1 MIKKNFLILLL
12 CLIPAISS
20 AITREASVEYA
31 LEKSEAIRISTE
43 SANVLRG
50 ESRQATAFTK
60 PQVSLSGAYTEMGDN
75 KPESPV
81 PYLNSPDRNIAGEVT
96 ATQLLYAGGRIWRTL
111 ELGHKLN
118 QQADIRETSGK
129 RDIRKQVRMAFDAVL
144 YQDAAIA
151 ILRDRLSQRQ
161 AELEDANDLRDAGM
175 VTPLDVRQ
183 AKLNV
188 NFAENELKSGEAAYQ
203 EAMIDFNLAIGRSGD
218 DELLAPEGDLRN
230 VPNLNAVL
238 TSLDT
243 ALSEQDFLD
252 VESAKTAA
260 EAALLNYKIAHGQGL
275 PEVLFVS
282 TGKSDGEETDEMD
295 ESWTAGIQVRWD
307 VFDGGL
313 VRAKKA
319 SARAEMRQATD
330 NLSRTQ
336 KGVAGEVEKIRVN
349 IRSLEERIMLQQE
362 AVELSQKNY
371 EDARG
376 HYRAGTITLT
386 RLGEFSLSYAE
397 ARFNLLRLFFLQRE
411 QLISAEALLE
421 K

>member
-12 CLIPAISS
+12 CLIPAISF

-31 LEKSEAIRISTE
+31 LEKSEAIRITTE

-50 ESRQATAFTK
+50 ESQQATAFTK
-60 PQVSLSGAYTEMGDN
+60 PQVTLNGAYTEMGDN
-75 KPESPV
+75 KAESPI

-96 ATQLLYAGGRIWRTL
+96 ASQLLYAGGRIWRTL
-111 ELGHKLN
+111 ELGQNLN

-203 EAMIDFNLAIGRSGD
+203 EALINFNLAIGRSGD

-260 EAALLNYKIAHGQGL
+260 EAARLNYKIAHGQGL

-282 TGKSDGEETDEMD
+282 TGKSDGEESDEMD
-295 ESWTAGIQVRWD
+295 ESWTAGVQVRWNL
-307 VFDGGL
+307 FDGGL

-319 SARAEMRQATD
+319 SAQAEMQQATE
-330 NLSRTQ
+330 NLSRTR
-336 KGVAGEVEKIRVN
+336 KGMAGEVEKIRVN